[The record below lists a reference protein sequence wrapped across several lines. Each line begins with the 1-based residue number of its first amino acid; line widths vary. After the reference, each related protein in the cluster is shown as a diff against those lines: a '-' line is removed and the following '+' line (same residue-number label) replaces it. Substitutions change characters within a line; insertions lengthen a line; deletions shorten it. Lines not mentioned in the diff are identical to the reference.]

1 MHEMSIAVEIVEQCL
16 RIAAENNVTR
26 VDEVDLEI
34 GVLRRVVPEAMEL
47 AFQAA
52 SEGTVLAGAK
62 LQIHE
67 ERLVAVCRACDCMF
81 CPSIDDFTCSK
92 CGAAEPRIVAGN
104 DIIIKSL
111 VCQTPENSAV
121 EGAPLP

>member
-16 RIAAENNVTR
+16 RIAAENNVTHI
-26 VDEVDLEI
+26 DEVDLEI

-52 SEGTVLAGAK
+52 GEGTLAAGAK
-62 LQIHE
+62 LRIHE
-67 ERLVAVCRACDCMF
+67 ERLVAVCGACDCMF
-81 CPSIDDFTCSK
+81 CPSTEDFTCTK

-111 VCQTPENSAV
+111 VCQAPEDAPV
-121 EGAPLP
+121 EGAPTT